1 MCSLGSSTE
10 SDQTFKS
17 SITILP
23 TKSNTSKMSITSPD
37 GNQSISLDIS
47 GSEGFMDNN
56 YSGSRIDVAVGTDDF
71 SEYLHA
77 PTISYHL
84 HERDGEDSG
93 TCSESDKSVILT
105 IELPRN
111 WINTNPNKKMGKP
124 RVVSHLYKEIGPRSM
139 SVELDKLST
148 NSDYG
153 VYQTKKTS
161 DYPLTRTA
169 SDGSVPMDQPQ
180 RSSTPYGY
188 RQNNPKTAEPSSKQ
202 TLFSNQVHPHS
213 SSPTSLSVFS
223 DFTPMPNRTYSDM
236 DHYNSESEY
245 SLNLSTAS
253 LVSKT
258 DSVSSWCNNSLEY
271 YKLMKLVN
279 QPVSFKVR
287 V

>member
-1 MCSLGSSTE
+1 MSSLGSSTE

-23 TKSNTSKMSITSPD
+23 TKSNTPKMSITSPD

-47 GSEGFMDNN
+47 GSEVFMDNN
-56 YSGSRIDVAVGTDDF
+56 SSGSRIDVGVGTDDF

-111 WINTNPNKKMGKP
+111 WVNTNPNKKIGKP

-139 SVELDKLST
+139 SVDLDS
-148 NSDYG
+148 S
-153 VYQTKKTS
+153 VYQTKKS
-161 DYPLTRTA
+161 SNYPLTRTA
-169 SDGSVPMDQPQ
+169 SDGGVPMDHPQ

-188 RQNNPKTAEPSSKQ
+188 RQNNPKTSEPSSKQ
-202 TLFSNQVHPHS
+202 TLFSNQVHPRS
-213 SSPTSLSVFS
+213 SSPTSLSVYS
-223 DFTPMPNRTYSDM
+223 DFTPMPNRTYSDT

-245 SLNLSTAS
+245 SLNVSMAS
-253 LVSKT
+253 LVSKA
-258 DSVSSWCNNSLEY
+258 DSVSSGSNNSLEY

-287 V
+287 LKYSLLW